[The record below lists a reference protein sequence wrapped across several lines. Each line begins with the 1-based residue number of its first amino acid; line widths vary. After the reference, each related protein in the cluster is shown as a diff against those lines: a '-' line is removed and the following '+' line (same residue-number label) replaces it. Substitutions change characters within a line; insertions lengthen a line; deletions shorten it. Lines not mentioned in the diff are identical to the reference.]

1 MIKFKEDE
9 MNYILTIASCACAA
23 IAGVF
28 FLGGIAV
35 LGASDGGHHV

>member
-1 MIKFKEDE
+1 
-9 MNYILTIASCACAA
+9 MNYILTAASCVCAA

-35 LGASDGGHHV
+35 LSGGR